1 MIYFSEIYNKKI
13 FTLDGIYIGRL
24 IDLIFLSSDYPII
37 TKIVFK
43 DKKNNKVIISIEH
56 LIKINNQIKIEKDY
70 LISLLE
76 ENELCIVKNLL
87 DKQIID
93 IKENKIIR
101 VNDVAI
107 NQLSHN
113 KLIIAGVDIGI
124 LGIARRVRIFG
135 GDLLYKLLKKFFNFK
150 STSNFLSWAEI
161 QPLELRKGIVKLK
174 NIKDKLEKIF
184 PEDLAD
190 YLERTNIFN
199 AKNIL
204 GMLDWEKASEVIGN
218 LNLNYQISLFKNF
231 RKQTA
236 AKFLSFID
244 PDEAVDI
251 LLNLPNKRR
260 EEILQLIPEKKK
272 IKISYLLKYSHT
284 PIGSLITNEFL
295 VVDSHNSVY
304 EVIKKI
310 KQYTT
315 DYSFLQ
321 NIYVINKEKK
331 LIGVFNL
338 HELLLQDLETPV
350 YKFMIQNLI
359 VIHLKTP
366 VEIALKKMLKYKLFS
381 LPVIDEKKQII
392 GIVNLDDLNL
402 EEKL

>member
-1 MIYFSEIYNKKI
+1 MLYFSEIYNKRI
-13 FTLDGIYIGRL
+13 FSLDGIYVGRL
-24 IDLIFLSSDYPII
+24 IDFVFLPSNNPLI
-37 TKIVFK
+37 TKMIFK
-43 DKKNNKVIISIEH
+43 DKNNNKVIISIEH
-56 LIKINNQIKIEKDY
+56 LVKINNQIKLDKNY
-70 LISLLE
+70 LISYLE
-76 ENELCIVKNLL
+76 ENELCVVKNLL

-93 IKENKIIR
+93 IKKNKIVR

-107 NQLSHN
+107 NQVSNN

-124 LGIARRVRIFG
+124 LGLARRVRIFG
-135 GDLLYKLLKKFFNFK
+135 GDLLYKFLKKFFNFK

-161 QPLELRKGIVKLK
+161 QPLELRKGVVKLK
-174 NIKDKLEKIF
+174 NIKDKLKKIL

-199 AKNIL
+199 TKNIL
-204 GMLDWEKASEVIGN
+204 KMLNWEKASEVIGN

-236 AKFLSFID
+236 AKFLSLID
-244 PDEAVDI
+244 PDEAADI
-251 LLNLPNKRR
+251 LLNLPCKKR
-260 EEILQLIPEKKK
+260 EEIIQLIPKKERKK
-272 IKISYLLKYSHT
+272 ISNLLTYSNT
-284 PIGSLITNEFL
+284 PIGNLITNEFL
-295 VVDSHNSVY
+295 IVNSHDSVY
-304 EVIKKI
+304 DVIKKI
-310 KQYTT
+310 KKYTT

-321 NIYVINKEKK
+321 NIYVTNKENK

-338 HELLLQDLETPV
+338 HELLLQDLETPI

-366 VEIALKKMLKYKLFS
+366 LEIVLRKMLKYKLFS
-381 LPVIDEKKQII
+381 IPVIDEKKQII
-392 GIVNLDDLNL
+392 GIVNLDDLKI